1 MSTIYERAIADKNV
15 DESAWLEARRTGV
28 TATEVRDLA
37 KGGTSVRD
45 KLIESKRTGKRDFF
59 GNKYTEWGL
68 EREPILVETMLKP
81 EGFFGSDVLYHA
93 QENKRHLATPD
104 ALYLSDGIV
113 LVGEIKTGKGELAPG
128 SAGFIANGYYD
139 QMQFQMYVVGDDCM
153 ECLYVWEQHE
163 DFVPKPAQKEW
174 IKRDQARINELVAI
188 ADEFLAALDA
198 PAGYL
203 DDPDD
208 YAELVREH
216 VRLKSRINEL
226 GNELAFVED
235 AIRLRI
241 GERDS
246 FAIDTT
252 FGRVSLSTPKP
263 AERFD
268 SASFKAAQPDLFK
281 QFVKV
286 SQAKPSLR
294 ITAPKEE
301 GNDVF

>member
-1 MSTIYERAIADKNV
+1 MSTIYDRALADKNV
-15 DESAWLEARRTGV
+15 SEELWLEARRTGV

-37 KGGTSVRD
+37 KGGSSVKS
-45 KLIESKRTGKRDFF
+45 KLLAAKRTGERDFF
-59 GNKYTEWGL
+59 GNRFTEWGL
-68 EREPILVETMLKP
+68 EREPVLVETMLKP

-128 SAGFIANGYYD
+128 TYGFESKGYYD

-163 DFVPKPAQKEW
+163 DFVPLPAQKAW
-174 IKRDQARINELVAI
+174 IKRDQKRIEELVQV
-188 ADEFLAALDA
+188 ADAFLAELDA
-198 PAGYL
+198 DATEG
-203 DDPDD
+203 DDPAD
-208 YAELVREH
+208 YEELVSKFLSARS
-216 VRLKSRINEL
+216 SRDEAVL
-226 GNELAFVED
+226 QMTRYED
-235 AIRLRI
+235 EIRARI

-246 FAIDTT
+246 FSMETSSAKL
-252 FGRVSLSTPKP
+252 SLSTPKP

-268 SASFKAAQPDLFK
+268 SAAFKSAQPDVYS
-281 QFVKV
+281 QFLKV
-286 SQAKPSLR
+286 SQSKPSLR
-294 ITAPKEE
+294 ITALKE